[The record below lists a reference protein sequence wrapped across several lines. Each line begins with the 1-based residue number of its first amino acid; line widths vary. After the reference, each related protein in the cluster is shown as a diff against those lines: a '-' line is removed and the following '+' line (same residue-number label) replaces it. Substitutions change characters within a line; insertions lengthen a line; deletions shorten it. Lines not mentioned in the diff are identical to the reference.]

1 MILQLLTKSRKSRMC
16 PWMPSASCTAP
27 SWTPWRSRW
36 RTSYRV
42 TCLQEMVTMCPQI
55 WTVTLDSSNT
65 EDTLT
70 CDDDPGLRG
79 GVAKLCVE
87 CCRGW
92 GRSLAASWRPGSDN
106 HSVRS
111 GSWSAYC
118 WSCSRTHPLSASD
131 KCHSYKETLH
141 GIPFLDQGYPRVSP
155 SQARVSSCHGDFQL
169 TQGYPSFERGYP
181 GIPSGVN

>member
-1 MILQLLTKSRKSRMC
+1 
-16 PWMPSASCTAP
+16 
-27 SWTPWRSRW
+27 
-36 RTSYRV
+36 
-42 TCLQEMVTMCPQI
+42 MCPQI

-169 TQGYPSFERGYP
+169 TQGYPKHGGDTKWCKLISE
-181 GIPSGVN
+181 IV

>member
-1 MILQLLTKSRKSRMC
+1 
-16 PWMPSASCTAP
+16 
-27 SWTPWRSRW
+27 
-36 RTSYRV
+36 
-42 TCLQEMVTMCPQI
+42 MCPQI
-55 WTVTLDSSNT
+55 WTLTLDSSNT

-70 CDDDPGLRG
+70 CVEMDHDDPGLRG

-87 CCRGW
+87 CCGGW

-141 GIPFLDQGYPRVSP
+141 GIPFLDLGIPWYPLPRLGYPLVMVIFS
-155 SQARVSSCHGDFQL
+155 
-169 TQGYPSFERGYP
+169 
-181 GIPSGVN
+181 

>member
-1 MILQLLTKSRKSRMC
+1 
-16 PWMPSASCTAP
+16 
-27 SWTPWRSRW
+27 
-36 RTSYRV
+36 
-42 TCLQEMVTMCPQI
+42 MCPQI
-55 WTVTLDSSNT
+55 WTLTLDSSNT

-70 CDDDPGLRG
+70 CVEMSDLVLYLDHDDPGLRG

-87 CCRGW
+87 CCGGW

-155 SQARVSSCHGDFQL
+155 SQAKHQTNVTVIKRLYMVS
-169 TQGYPSFERGYP
+169 PSWTWVSP
-181 GIPSGVN
+181 GIPFPG